1 MDVDSGRFTVP
12 VSGVYMFL
20 LNVYA
25 APRDPV
31 VLSLRSVASP
41 LLSTSLWRCQQ
52 RKYFHIIYASEMGVL
67 GMLFL
72 HVV

>member
-31 VLSLRSVASP
+31 VLSLRSVAAT
-41 LLSTSLWRCQQ
+41 LCC
-52 RKYFHIIYASEMGVL
+52 HVL
-67 GMLFL
+67 LFL
-72 HVV
+72 FRRLFRIL

>member
-31 VLSLRSVASP
+31 VLSLRSVAATLCCHV
-41 LLSTSLWRCQQ
+41 LL
-52 RKYFHIIYASEMGVL
+52 YFV
-67 GMLFL
+67 
-72 HVV
+72 

>member
-41 LLSTSLWRCQQ
+41 LLSSLHLDC
-52 RKYFHIIYASEMGVL
+52 SERGKEYESENRNKTHME
-67 GMLFL
+67 
-72 HVV
+72 HSRI

>member
-31 VLSLRSVASP
+31 VLSLRSV
-41 LLSTSLWRCQQ
+41 STTLHWVVQEVWSA
-52 RKYFHIIYASEMGVL
+52 KIIKSA
-67 GMLFL
+67 
-72 HVV
+72 

>member
-31 VLSLRSVASP
+31 VLSLRSVAST
-41 LLSTSLWRCQQ
+41 LLSTSL
-52 RKYFHIIYASEMGVL
+52 
-67 GMLFL
+67 
-72 HVV
+72 

>member
-31 VLSLRSVASP
+31 VLSLRSV
-41 LLSTSLWRCQQ
+41 STTLRHWVGQEVWSA
-52 RKYFHIIYASEMGVL
+52 KIIKSA
-67 GMLFL
+67 
-72 HVV
+72 

>member
-31 VLSLRSVASP
+31 VLSLRSVAATR
-41 LLSTSLWRCQQ
+41 LSTSL
-52 RKYFHIIYASEMGVL
+52 
-67 GMLFL
+67 
-72 HVV
+72 

>member
-31 VLSLRSVASP
+31 VLSLRSVAAT
-41 LLSTSLWRCQQ
+41 LC
-52 RKYFHIIYASEMGVL
+52 HVL
-67 GMLFL
+67 LFL
-72 HVV
+72 FRRLFRILRNFTDTYTTR